1 MCFVFYSVSEG
12 SMSSMLSA
20 GMIRWYMVSVCV
32 LFQRY
37 CIYESFTKF
46 LLMRRIWVKYVVF
59 IVSKYV
65 YLACCL
71 ICKVE

>member
-1 MCFVFYSVSEG
+1 MYFVFCSVSEG
-12 SMSSMLSA
+12 SVSSMISA
-20 GMIRWYMVSVCV
+20 DVVSWYDKCVCV

-46 LLMRRIWVKYVVF
+46 LLMRRIWMKYMMF

-65 YLACCL
+65 YLACCM